1 MNLKIPETVK
11 AILAGTTLGAIGSVM
26 LSLTLEPEIS
36 ESRMGQY
43 GAFIGLIASASS
55 VAIVQGSNA
64 INNRQNANLHP
75 NKLPSETDFNP
86 ILADIVK
93 KSAENHLNALQ
104 PGSSEYFKALE
115 LYGNLLSG
123 ENNPPPT
130 NSKKQ

>member
-11 AILAGTTLGAIGSVM
+11 AILAGTTLGAIGSVI

-36 ESRMGQY
+36 EMRMGQY
-43 GAFIGLIASASS
+43 GAFIGLIASATTT
-55 VAIVQGSNA
+55 ATITA
-64 INNRQNANLHP
+64 NNDNKDQSKGDFNP

>member
-11 AILAGTTLGAIGSVM
+11 AILAGTTLGAIGSVI

-36 ESRMGQY
+36 EMRMGQY
-43 GAFIGLIASASS
+43 GAFIGLIASATTT
-55 VAIVQGSNA
+55 ATITA
-64 INNRQNANLHP
+64 NND
-75 NKLPSETDFNP
+75 NKDQSKGDFNP
-86 ILADIVK
+86 NKHPQQLENKPFLQELVK
-93 KSAENHLNALQ
+93 DAAEKHLDALQ

-130 NSKKQ
+130 NLKKQ